1 MIQGADKS
9 RKSVKISVRLQP
21 KASREELR
29 VWDEGGVLRVRVKE
43 APVDGA
49 ANAALVRLV
58 AKHLGISRGAISI
71 IHGATGRNKI
81 LKVEG
86 LSARQIK
93 NRLYLHS
100 AGARSKTISIS
111 LSSDLCLSF
120 RFES

>member
-58 AKHLGISRGAISI
+58 AKYLGISRRAISI
-71 IHGATGRNKI
+71 IHGATGRSKI

-93 NRLYLHS
+93 NRLYLQ
-100 AGARSKTISIS
+100 
-111 LSSDLCLSF
+111 
-120 RFES
+120 